1 MSPDTSAWTGVALA
15 ADATITRGD
24 AYGKC
29 ALVFKSPLHA

>member
-15 ADATITRGD
+15 VDAITHGN

-29 ALVFKSPLHA
+29 ALVFNSPLHA